1 MRALKLFLLFIA
13 GLVSSVVL
21 TVEQAFASTAS
32 SPVIED
38 SLVSNLSC
46 QNLTVDSIYRAIRDD
61 AFDESRNLPI
71 RNWAF
76 RHGATPLAGCWGLSS
91 AQRVVSYL
99 ARYNESSGS
108 AMSERVAS
116 ALDMIRGQF
125 VEAAYNVDDNYGQ
138 NNFYHASPLKEYH
151 VFAVEES
158 SMRSSLG
165 QGSDSFWNS
174 LMAGYNQQLNGN
186 YLARNF
192 RAEIEASQV
201 AHFFRGG
208 NLRMG
213 MGSGPLSV
221 EENHST
227 WALLKTN
234 LDQKKLTLINL
245 RSTRTVQHIVMAK
258 SYRELPQGF
267 AEIRVYDS
275 NQPSRDRLVFF
286 HKASGHFYAPDVF
299 KLLLSEPNIP
309 LGVFVVDEH
318 ERTALEKALLVHY
331 RSLCRK

>member
-13 GLVSSVVL
+13 GLISSVVL
-21 TVEQAFASTAS
+21 TVEQALASGAS

-61 AFDESRNLPI
+61 AFDESRNFPI
-71 RNWAF
+71 VNWPF

-99 ARYNESSGS
+99 ARYNQSSDLT
-108 AMSERVAS
+108 MSERVTS
-116 ALDMIRGQF
+116 ALDMIRGQL
-125 VEAAYNVDDNYGQ
+125 VEAAYNVDGNYTQ
-138 NNFYHASPLKEYH
+138 NNFYYASPLKEYQ
-151 VFAVEES
+151 VFTVEES
-158 SMRSSLG
+158 SMRSSQG
-165 QGSDSFWNS
+165 QGRGSFWNS
-174 LMAGYNQQLNGN
+174 LMAGYNQEINGN
-186 YLARNF
+186 NLFRNF
-192 RAEIEASQV
+192 RAEIEASQIV
-201 AHFFRGG
+201 HFFRGG
-208 NLRMG
+208 NLKMG

-221 EENHST
+221 AENHST

-258 SYRELPQGF
+258 SYRELPEGF
-267 AEIRVYDS
+267 AEIKVYDS

-299 KLLLSEPNIP
+299 KLLLPEPNIP

-318 ERTALEKALLVHY
+318 ERTALEKALLTHY